1 MCPFGLSVC
10 IRLVPEVRLAVSIDN
25 MLISSSLH
33 HQGLTWW
40 WETLVEDNDIYL
52 SNTTTVMQTTCH
64 SSGDLVATIFIVFS
78 LVYNGRIL
86 PTTANLLS
94 IITLVMDIGISGAPS
109 GGWESRRIIN
119 HIYSN
124 ILLNSITKYVKP
136 FYPSSHNRKFD
147 RNYIPFVYFT
157 KKTTLTFHRSQPG
170 FQAVCS
176 TSPMVLQS
184 SRVQH
189 RDTV

>member
-1 MCPFGLSVC
+1 MVVGDTCWRQRYIPFKHNNCDADNLSQFWRSGSDDFYSFLSC
-10 IRLVPEVRLAVSIDN
+10 LQWSNIANNCKLIIYNNVSHGYRYI
-25 MLISSSLH
+25 
-33 HQGLTWW
+33 
-40 WETLVEDNDIYL
+40 
-52 SNTTTVMQTTCH
+52 
-64 SSGDLVATIFIVFS
+64 
-78 LVYNGRIL
+78 
-86 PTTANLLS
+86 
-94 IITLVMDIGISGAPS
+94 GAPS

-157 KKTTLTFHRSQPG
+157 KKPTLTFHRSQPG